1 MKIKSFILFSISMI
15 SLLLFSAC
23 SSSEETTSSNEND
36 DGDEV
41 YVFDAIPENNTNK
54 EKENIANEM
63 QYVYMIQIGAFAS
76 KLNAEDFTEKS
87 ELKLGEK
94 LDVTFNDQDNLY
106 VVRYRRIFDSR
117 DEAEKIRNELWQTEN
132 FRDAWIIQKPK

>member
-1 MKIKSFILFSISMI
+1 
-15 SLLLFSAC
+15 
-23 SSSEETTSSNEND
+23 
-36 DGDEV
+36 
-41 YVFDAIPENNTNK
+41 
-54 EKENIANEM
+54 M

-117 DEAEKIRNELWQTEN
+117 DEAEKIRNELWQTED

>member
-1 MKIKSFILFSISMI
+1 MI

-23 SSSEETTSSNEND
+23 SSSEETTSSDENSN
-36 DGDEV
+36 GDEV

-117 DEAEKIRNELWQTEN
+117 DEAEKIRNELWQTED

>member
-41 YVFDAIPENNTNK
+41 YVFDAIPENNANE
-54 EKENIANEM
+54 EKGNTANEM
-63 QYVYMIQIGAFAS
+63 KYVYFIQIGAFAS
-76 KLNAEDFTEKS
+76 KLNAEGFTEKS

-106 VVRYRRIFDSR
+106 VVRYRRIFNSR
-117 DEAEKIRNELWQTEN
+117 DEAEKIRNELWQTED
-132 FRDAWIIQKPK
+132 FRDAW

>member
-1 MKIKSFILFSISMI
+1 MI

-23 SSSEETTSSNEND
+23 SSSEETTSSDENS

-117 DEAEKIRNELWQTEN
+117 DEAEKIRNELWQTED

>member
-1 MKIKSFILFSISMI
+1 M
-15 SLLLFSAC
+15 FSAC
-23 SSSEETTSSNEND
+23 SSSVETTSSYENS

-117 DEAEKIRNELWQTEN
+117 DEAEKIRNELWQTED

>member
-23 SSSEETTSSNEND
+23 SSSEETTSSDENSN
-36 DGDEV
+36 GDEV

-117 DEAEKIRNELWQTEN
+117 DEAEKIRNELWQTED